1 MAISHI
7 YGQQRGR
14 AFVFCFFWS
23 HFTSP
28 LLLVT
33 RPSPALVFHAKFCL
47 SISLPLSLICLSVF
61 LSRPRVPK
69 GPLVCLTRLWLQ
81 DLCIQCVIIVPTLSS
96 ESLSDWLTD
105 CSLRHTDPSVYY
117 PDYSFICTSL
127 APIPLPFLFSCPSCR
142 LNFFCCLLPLF
153 HVLFSPLSHRL
164 ASRSCLSL
172 PLCLSTTLGLSCSN
186 FLQMPLCYQLTAE
199 PRFGHP
205 AVLTQKQ

>member
-1 MAISHI
+1 M
-7 YGQQRGR
+7 
-14 AFVFCFFWS
+14 
-23 HFTSP
+23 
-28 LLLVT
+28 T
-33 RPSPALVFHAKFCL
+33 RSSPALVFHAKFCL

-127 APIPLPFLFSCPSCR
+127 APIPLPFLFFLS
-142 LNFFCCLLPLF
+142 LLPTELF
-153 HVLFSPLSHRL
+153 VVFFLSFMFFSHPSLIVSPLAPASAFLCVSPPPL
-164 ASRSCLSL
+164 ASPALIFSKCLYVIS
-172 PLCLSTTLGLSCSN
+172 
-186 FLQMPLCYQLTAE
+186 
-199 PRFGHP
+199 
-205 AVLTQKQ
+205 